1 MKSESSK
8 SPDFNVLNLGFFNSI
23 QSLQHQTSPNNI
35 DELIEI
41 NIEINN
47 FDNISP
53 EILNNTSIFT
63 IFSYT
68 GSNEEFLI
76 ILSSRI

>member
-41 NIEINN
+41 NIA